1 MEKTTCPRTQRIST
15 ILKLTFFLLLPLL
28 SGLIKAQEDSIILK
42 EVVFQGTK
50 SQPIGNIEI
59 QTAEANLTP
68 SLTGSFTDILKTLPY
83 VSVNTEL
90 SSQYMVRGGNFDE
103 NLVYINGIE
112 VYRPQL
118 IRSGQQEGL
127 SFLNP
132 DMAAAVSFSAGGWE
146 AKYGDRMSSV
156 LDVIYRNPREFELGA
171 ELSLMGGNLT
181 VGGAT
186 KDRKLTALVGARYL
200 NRNLILNTL
209 DEDTEFNPQS
219 YDIQANLE
227 YQFSEKWKM
236 NFIGNFSNTL
246 FESVPNTRTT
256 NFGTSQNPI
265 QLQVFYDGRE
275 EDRFRTEFGAL
286 SLHHQPTSKLNLSL
300 DVFTWH
306 SAEEEYFDIQGAYL
320 IRKTDPLDQSSTVTQ
335 DIGGQIDHARNDLD
349 ILVAGVQ
356 HRGKYAF
363 NLNNSLEWGVSAQ
376 QEDIRDMLNEWQLID
391 SAGFNIT
398 PFNPGQYFEP
408 GEVDPGPLQLNYHL
422 NAANSLKSNRFN
434 AYMQYSRKFDWKGN
448 RLLFNAGVRGTYWD
462 FNSEFNIS
470 PRAQVAIKPD
480 WNTDQLFR
488 LAAGYYVQPPFYKEI
503 RNPTGEINE
512 NIKAQKSIHLIAG
525 HDYEFEMLNAPFKL
539 STEVYYKSMSDLIPY
554 YLDNVRI
561 KYYGENSS
569 KGRAYG
575 IDTRLYGQ
583 FVQGADSWLSL
594 SYARVEENIEERG
607 WIPRPTDPRFKASL
621 FFQDY
626 MPAFPSFKV
635 NTTLVYASGLPNG
648 APVFTDPYQF
658 QTTLP
663 DYKRVDIG
671 LVKVFKDADI
681 EPHMSIFDSFRE
693 FSVGLDIFNVFNI
706 KNTVSNQ
713 WIRDV
718 NSNVIYGV
726 PNRLTGRFFN
736 AKVIMKF

>member
-1 MEKTTCPRTQRIST
+1 MLQT
-15 ILKLTFFLLLPLL
+15 IQPLSLNPKYFLIGLFSLLC
-28 SGLIKAQEDSIILK
+28 IEIHAQQDSIVLDEI
-42 EVVFQGTK
+42 VFQGK
-50 SQPIGNIEI
+50 RSQPIGNVEI
-59 QTAEANLTP
+59 QAADAKLTP

-103 NLVYINGIE
+103 NLVYVNGIE

-132 DMAAAVSFSAGGWE
+132 EMAAAVSFSAGGWE
-146 AKYGDRMSSV
+146 AKYGDKMSSV

-171 ELSLMGGNLT
+171 EISLMGGNLT
-181 VGGAT
+181 IGGAT
-186 KDRKLTALVGARYL
+186 KNKKLSALLGARYL

-209 DEDTEFNPQS
+209 DQDTEFNPQS
-219 YDIQANLE
+219 YDIQSNIE
-227 YQFSEKWKM
+227 YQFNDKWKL
-236 NFIGNFSNTL
+236 NFVGNFSNTL
-246 FESVPNTRTT
+246 FEQIPNTRTT
-256 NFGTSQNPI
+256 NFGTEQNPI

-275 EDRFRTEFGAL
+275 EDKFQTEFGAL
-286 SLHHQPTSKLNLSL
+286 SLHHQPNRNLNLTL
-300 DVFTWH
+300 DVFTYH

-320 IRKTDPLDQSSTVTQ
+320 IRKTDPENQSSTVTL

-349 ILVAGVQ
+349 MLVTGIQ
-356 HRGKYAF
+356 HRGKF
-363 NLNNSLEWGVSAQ
+363 KLNVNNDLEWGFAAQ

-391 SAGFNIT
+391 SAGYSIS
-398 PFNPGQYFEP
+398 PFNPRQYFAP
-408 GEVDPGPLQLNYHL
+408 GEVDLGDLELNYHL
-422 NAANSLKSNRFN
+422 NARNNLKSNRFN
-434 AYMQYSRKFDWKGN
+434 GYLQFNKKMNWNGARV
-448 RLLFNAGVRGTYWD
+448 LLNAGLRGTYWD
-462 FNSEFNIS
+462 FNQEFNIS
-470 PRAQVAIKPD
+470 PRAQFAIKPD
-480 WNTDQLFR
+480 WQTDQLFR
-488 LAAGYYVQPPFYKEI
+488 FAAGYYVQPPFYKEI
-503 RNPTGEINE
+503 RNPQGEINE
-512 NIKAQKSIHLIAG
+512 KIKSQKSLHLIAG
-525 HDYEFEMLNAPFKL
+525 HDYEFMMLNAPFKL
-539 STEVYYKSMSDLIPY
+539 STEIYYKNMSDLIPY

-561 KYYGENSS
+561 KYYGTNNST
-569 KGRAYG
+569 GRAYG

-583 FVQGADSWLSL
+583 FVEGADSWLSL
-594 SYARVEENIEERG
+594 SYARVEENIDERG

-626 MPAFPSFKV
+626 MPTFPSFKV

-658 QTTLP
+658 QTYLP

-671 LVKVFKDADI
+671 LVKVFKDANFTSDMGI
-681 EPHMSIFDSFRE
+681 LDAFKE
-693 FSVGLDIFNVFNI
+693 FSIGLDIFNVFNI

-713 WIRDV
+713 WLRDV

-736 AKVIMKF
+736 GKVVMKF